1 MRRKRL
7 LRRTNLMPTTVQSI
21 YGKLMRKFIDW
32 LYLGLQ
38 GVLTFL
44 IAILILP
51 VTMQILARFTDIVPN
66 YIWTEE
72 MARFCLIWII
82 MIGASVAVRDGTH
95 FDVDVLP
102 HPKTAA
108 GVAMSRLV
116 VHAAIF
122 LVALIFLGFGWRF
135 AQFGYDQSS
144 ELTGINMIT
153 IHLAWPVAGFT
164 WVLFTL
170 EKFYD
175 DIQLMKKAKGDAY
188 GTV

>member
-1 MRRKRL
+1 
-7 LRRTNLMPTTVQSI
+7 
-21 YGKLMRKFIDW
+21 MRKVVDW
-32 LYLGLQ
+32 IYRGLQ
-38 GVLTFL
+38 VLLTLL

-51 VTMQILARFTDIVPN
+51 VTMQILARFSEHVPN

-82 MIGASVAVRDGTH
+82 MLGASVAVRDGAH

-102 HPKTAA
+102 HPKTPFGLA
-108 GVAMSRLV
+108 VSRMV

-135 AQFGYDQSS
+135 AEFGYDQNS
-144 ELTGINMIT
+144 ELTGINMIS
-153 IHLAWPVAGFT
+153 IHIAWPVAGLT

-175 DIQLMKKAKGDAY
+175 DYQLMKMGKAGAHEP
-188 GTV
+188 G

>member
-1 MRRKRL
+1 
-7 LRRTNLMPTTVQSI
+7 
-21 YGKLMRKFIDW
+21 MRKVVDW
-32 LYLGLQ
+32 IYRGLQ
-38 GVLTFL
+38 VLLTLL
-44 IAILILP
+44 IAILIVP
-51 VTMQILARFTDIVPN
+51 VTMQILARFSAHVPN

-82 MIGASVAVRDGTH
+82 MLGASVAVRDGAH

-102 HPKTAA
+102 HPKTAF
-108 GVAMSRLV
+108 GVAVSRMV

-135 AQFGYDQSS
+135 AEFGYDQNS
-144 ELTGINMIT
+144 ELTGINMIS
-153 IHLAWPVAGFT
+153 IHIAWPVAGLT

-175 DIQLMKKAKGDAY
+175 DYQLMKKGKADAHEPS
-188 GTV
+188 

>member
-1 MRRKRL
+1 MRRL
-7 LRRTNLMPTTVQSI
+7 VDWIYHGLRAA
-21 YGKLMRKFIDW
+21 
-32 LYLGLQ
+32 
-38 GVLTFL
+38 LTFL
-44 IAILILP
+44 IAILIVP
-51 VTMQILARFTDIVPN
+51 VTMQILARFSDAIPS

-102 HPKTAA
+102 HPSTAFGLA
-108 GVAMSRLV
+108 LSRMV
-116 VHAAIF
+116 VHGAIL

-135 AQFGYDQSS
+135 AEFGYDQNS
-144 ELTGINMIT
+144 ELTGINMIS
-153 IHLAWPVAGFT
+153 IHIAWPFAGFT

-175 DIQLMKKAKGDAY
+175 DYQLMKKGKADAHEPS
-188 GTV
+188 

>member
-1 MRRKRL
+1 
-7 LRRTNLMPTTVQSI
+7 
-21 YGKLMRKFIDW
+21 MRKLIDW
-32 LYLGLQ
+32 FYRGLQ
-38 GVLTFL
+38 VLLTFL
-44 IAILILP
+44 IAILIVP
-51 VTMQILARFTDIVPN
+51 VTMQIVARFTDIIPN
-66 YIWTEE
+66 YIWTDE

-82 MIGASVAVRDGTH
+82 MLGASVAVRDGTH

-108 GVAMSRLV
+108 GLALSRMV

-153 IHLAWPVAGFT
+153 IHIAWPAAGSLRIWFSSVGFWQFRRGITAIPRASAQPVTSGSSTPVTAPFT
-164 WVLFTL
+164 PQSKYV
-170 EKFYD
+170 
-175 DIQLMKKAKGDAY
+175 G
-188 GTV
+188 

>member
-1 MRRKRL
+1 
-7 LRRTNLMPTTVQSI
+7 
-21 YGKLMRKFIDW
+21 MRKFIDW
-32 LYLGLQ
+32 LYRGLQ
-38 GVLTFL
+38 LLLTFL
-44 IAILILP
+44 IAILIVP
-51 VTMQILARFTDIVPN
+51 VTMQIVARYTDMIPN

-82 MIGASVAVRDGTH
+82 MLGASVAVRDGTH

-108 GVAMSRLV
+108 VLAASRMV
-116 VHAAIF
+116 VHGAIF

-144 ELTGINMIT
+144 ELTGINMVA
-153 IHLAWPVAGFT
+153 IHIAWPFAGFT
-164 WVLFTL
+164 WVVFTL

-175 DIQLMKKAKGDAY
+175 DYRLMRKGNGGAY
-188 GTV
+188 GAG

>member
-1 MRRKRL
+1 
-7 LRRTNLMPTTVQSI
+7 
-21 YGKLMRKFIDW
+21 MRKLIDW
-32 LYLGLQ
+32 LYRSLQ
-38 GVLTFL
+38 WLLTFL
-44 IAILILP
+44 MAILILP
-51 VTMQILARFTDIVPN
+51 VTMQIVARFTDIIPN

-82 MIGASVAVRDGTH
+82 MLGACVAVRDGTH

-102 HPKTAA
+102 LPKTVA
-108 GVAMSRLV
+108 GLALSRMV
-116 VHAAIF
+116 VHGVIF

-144 ELTGINMIT
+144 ELTGINMVT
-153 IHLAWPVAGFT
+153 IHLAWPFAGFT
-164 WVLFTL
+164 WVVFTL

-175 DIQLMKKAKGDAY
+175 DFQLMKQGKGGTY